1 MTSKDLPRIRVVQI
15 IKVVVEMATTLS
27 QGVDKADIEKLV
39 EVIPEELTEELLEL
53 KWEHIAEEEV
63 R

>member
-1 MTSKDLPRIRVVQI
+1 MTSKDLPRIRVVKI
-15 IKVVVEMATTLS
+15 IEVVVEMATTLS

>member
-15 IKVVVEMATTLS
+15 IKIVVEMATTLS

-39 EVIPEELTEELLEL
+39 EVIPEELPEELLEL

>member
-1 MTSKDLPRIRVVQI
+1 MTSKDLPKIRVVKI
-15 IKVVVEMATTLS
+15 IEVVVEMATTLS
-27 QGVDKADIEKLV
+27 QGVDKADVEKLV